1 MASVRV
7 LQREEEID
15 AHPDIVADHISD
27 KSDGNAGDN

>member
-7 LQREEEID
+7 LQCEEEID
-15 AHPDIVADHISD
+15 AHPDVVADHISD